1 MTERESLVDL
11 SERSERET
19 AISADTDRIRTVVD
33 RHPVRLAVL
42 FGSQVTGV
50 ADASSDV
57 DFAVEFEASVD
68 DPGETL
74 LSLLADLSVAL
85 DRNDIDLSL
94 VDDLDPRVGRAAF
107 SHGVLLS
114 GSVERA
120 NALREEF
127 ETAAERS
134 ESERSLRD
142 RLDETLERVDRHVG
156 RGA

>member
-1 MTERESLVDL
+1 MSERESPTDI
-11 SERSERET
+11 SERET
-19 AISADTDRIRTVVD
+19 AVSIDTDRIRTVLD
-33 RHPVRLAVL
+33 RYPVRLAVL

-57 DFAVEFEASVD
+57 DLAVEFEGSID

-74 LSLLADLSVAL
+74 LSLLADLSVRL

-114 GSVERA
+114 GSAERA
-120 NALREEF
+120 NALRDEF
-127 ETAAERS
+127 EAAAERR
-134 ESERSLRD
+134 ESDGSLRE

-156 RGA
+156 RGT

>member
-1 MTERESLVDL
+1 MTEREPLVDL

-19 AISADTDRIRTVVD
+19 AIPADTDRIRAVID
-33 RHPVRLAVL
+33 RYPVRLAVL

>member
-1 MTERESLVDL
+1 MSDRKSPTDL
-11 SERSERET
+11 SGRET
-19 AISADTDRIRTVVD
+19 AVSIDTDRIRAVVD
-33 RHPVRLAVL
+33 QYPVHLAVL

-57 DFAVEFEASVD
+57 DLVVEFEGSVD

-74 LSLLADLSVAL
+74 LSLLADLSVRL

-114 GSVERA
+114 GSIERA
-120 NALREEF
+120 NELRDEF
-127 ETAAERS
+127 EAAAERR
-134 ESERSLRD
+134 ERDRSLRD
-142 RLDETLERVDRHVG
+142 RLDETLERVDRHVE
-156 RGA
+156 RGT

>member
-1 MTERESLVDL
+1 MSERESPTDL
-11 SERSERET
+11 SEREIAGSID
-19 AISADTDRIRTVVD
+19 ADRIRTVLD
-33 RHPVRLAVL
+33 RYPIRLAVL

-57 DFAVEFEASVD
+57 DIAVEFEESVE

-114 GSVERA
+114 GSAARA
-120 NALREEF
+120 DALRDEF
-127 ETAAERS
+127 EAAAERR
-134 ESERSLRD
+134 EPDRSLRD

-156 RGA
+156 RGT

>member
-1 MTERESLVDL
+1 MSERDSLVDL
-11 SERSERET
+11 SERPGQEID
-19 AISADTDRIRTVVD
+19 ISVDTGRIRAVLD
-33 RHPVRLAVL
+33 RYPVRLAVL

-57 DFAVEFEASVD
+57 DVAVEFEGSVD
-68 DPGETL
+68 DPGKTL

-85 DRNDIDLSL
+85 DRNDVDLSL
-94 VDDLDPRVGRAAF
+94 VGDLDPRVGRAAF

-127 ETAAERS
+127 ETAVAGR
-134 ESERSLRD
+134 ESDRSLRD
-142 RLDETLERVDRHVG
+142 RLDETLERVDRHVE
-156 RGA
+156 RGT

>member
-1 MTERESLVDL
+1 MSERESPTDI
-11 SERSERET
+11 SERET
-19 AISADTDRIRTVVD
+19 AVSIDTDRIRTVLD
-33 RHPVRLAVL
+33 RYPVRLAVL

-57 DFAVEFEASVD
+57 DLAVEFEGSID

-74 LSLLADLSVAL
+74 LSLLADLSVRL

-94 VDDLDPRVGRAAF
+94 VDDLDPWVGRAAF

-114 GSVERA
+114 GSAERA
-120 NALREEF
+120 NALRDEF
-127 ETAAERS
+127 EAAAERR
-134 ESERSLRD
+134 ESDGSLRE

-156 RGA
+156 RGT

>member
-1 MTERESLVDL
+1 MSERDSLVDL
-11 SERSERET
+11 SERPGQEID
-19 AISADTDRIRTVVD
+19 ISVDTGRIRAVLD
-33 RHPVRLAVL
+33 RYPVRLAVL

-57 DFAVEFEASVD
+57 DLAVEFEGSVD

-107 SHGVLLS
+107 SHGILLV

-127 ETAAERS
+127 ETAVEGR
-134 ESERSLRD
+134 ESDRSLRE
-142 RLDETLERVDRHVG
+142 RLDETLERVDRHVE
-156 RGA
+156 RGT